1 MDTQNNTYYHLIP
14 QMGAFIDNIF
24 EYNYNLLSSRFREA
38 DEDSSNR
45 IIRLME
51 AKPNAK
57 QDHNRM
63 IDIEYTKDEAGDQNV
78 DVSSQVFSDKSTVGI
93 QLPAL
98 QLPET
103 SS

>member
-1 MDTQNNTYYHLIP
+1 MGDWTRIP
-14 QMGAFIDNIF
+14 WTASHHANHYAMPLPFF
-24 EYNYNLLSSRFREA
+24 EYNNNLLSSRFREA

-45 IIRLME
+45 IIRVME

-78 DVSSQVFSDKSTVGI
+78 DVSS
-93 QLPAL
+93 
-98 QLPET
+98 
-103 SS
+103 